1 MVNPNFGSGPCSK
14 RPQWNLDVLK
24 DAPVGRSHRSAL
36 GKEKLAK
43 AISETKRILGIPA
56 DYLVGI
62 MAGSDTGAFEA
73 AMWSLLGP
81 RPVSPSRWGPARK
94 GKAGRIE
101 FRLGSNRE
109 EPTRGRKEHAQGG
122 DSETSKRL
130 AVQGRAESQMPSV
143 VPLHDLIVGK
153 GPSTHV
159 ERLAEQPEDRVDL
172 DAIGRDLDSLARVR

>member
-1 MVNPNFGSGPCSK
+1 MLEVHDIRVSYGS
-14 RPQWNLDVLK
+14 LEVLHS
-24 DAPVGRSHRSAL
+24 VSLQVREREIVAL
-36 GKEKLAK
+36 LGANGAGKTT
-43 AISETKRILGIPA
+43 AISAVSG
-56 DYLVGI
+56 
-62 MAGSDTGAFEA
+62 
-73 AMWSLLGP
+73 LLP
-81 RPVSPSRWGPARK
+81 LN
-94 GKAGRIE
+94 AGRIE

-159 ERLAEQPEDRVDL
+159 ERLAEHPEDRVDL